1 MKNIFDAKKI
11 KVRNPRSGIIDY
23 HFTMTSSSA
32 LSLRLEAL
40 RNHQV
45 GWENADISYRIDALT
60 QWHRSLKIEKDAI
73 VEALG
78 VDTGRTMLAEQEF
91 KGCLDA
97 ISNWCQ
103 LAPDLLEHRQR
114 QAIAMPAVEI
124 TCAGAAYPLLG
135 AISPW
140 NFPLLLSFIDTI
152 PALLAGSAAYVKPS
166 EITPRFVEPIARSIR
181 RVPALA
187 RVLSIASG
195 DGMIGEAL
203 VEQVD
208 VVAFTGSVVT
218 GKKVAINA
226 ATAFV
231 PAFLELGGKDP
242 AIVLSG
248 SDIDRAS
255 SSILRASIVGSGQ
268 ACQSIERIY
277 VARSNANEFSKMLIH
292 KAQEVQAT
300 MNDPARDIIGPL
312 IFSPQA
318 NLISDHIED
327 AVTKGATIEC
337 GGKVIEKDGAFW
349 IAPTVLSGVDHSMRI
364 MTEETFGPIMP
375 IMVFDEP
382 NEAIELANDTLFGLS
397 AAVFGPDD
405 KAALAVA
412 HKINAG
418 GISINDAG
426 MTAFLFET
434 EKMAFG
440 QSGMGPSRVGGS
452 ALKRFVRQKSLY
464 LNRGDVIPISGFG

>member
-1 MKNIFDAKKI
+1 MKNSFDPKKI
-11 KVRNPRSGIIDY
+11 NIRNPRSGVIDY
-23 HFTMTSSSA
+23 HFTMTSSSE
-32 LSLRLEAL
+32 LSLNLEVL
-40 RNHQV
+40 RSHQV
-45 GWENADISYRIDALT
+45 GWENAGIGYRIDVLK
-60 QWHRSLKIEKDAI
+60 QWHRALEADKDAI
-73 VEALG
+73 VKALSI
-78 VDTGRTMLAEQEF
+78 DTGRTTLAQQEF

-97 ISNWCQ
+97 ILNWCQ
-103 LAPDLLEHRQR
+103 LAPDLLQRRQ
-114 QAIAMPAVEI
+114 QNAKAMPAVEI
-124 TCAGAAYPLLG
+124 MCTGAAYPLLG

-166 EITPRFVEPIARSIR
+166 EITPRFVEPVARSIR

-187 RVLSIASG
+187 KVLSIASG
-195 DGMIGEAL
+195 DGIVGQAL
-203 VEQVD
+203 IEQVD
-208 VVAFTGSVVT
+208 VVAFTGSIAT
-218 GKKVAINA
+218 GKKVAVNA
-226 ATAFV
+226 ANAFV

-242 AIVLSG
+242 VIVLSG
-248 SDIDRAS
+248 SDLDRAS
-255 SSILRASIVGSGQ
+255 SAILRASIVGSGQ

-277 VARSNANEFSKMLIH
+277 VARSDANQFSKMLIH
-292 KAQEVQAT
+292 KAQEAQAT

-318 NLISDHIED
+318 NLIADHIED
-327 AVTKGATIEC
+327 AVVKGATIEC
-337 GGKVIEKDGAFW
+337 GGNVIDKGGAFW
-349 IAPTVLSGVDHSMRI
+349 VAPTVLSGVDHSMKV

-382 NEAIELANDTLFGLS
+382 HEAIWLANDTLFGLS

-405 KAALAVA
+405 ETALEVA

-426 MTAFLFET
+426 MTAFIFET

-440 QSGMGPSRVGGS
+440 YSGMGPSRVGAS

-464 LNRGDVIPISGFG
+464 LNRGDVISISGFG